1 MNRYLPQIWLL
12 IVGLLIAIFVLLL
25 SSTRINSNLFDLL
38 PSNKKEQY
46 SHELVDNFTS
56 TIDQQLIWLVSS
68 DKDVEAIA
76 QYWVD
81 ALHSVSGI
89 QSIVGQKSPETLEKW
104 TKDTLNF
111 STLIPQKVIEK
122 MQQGVYPSWVISQI
136 YSPFSGVSVAELNHD
151 PLLLVRAT
159 ILEQLANNGQFSMN
173 NGWVMVND
181 AQNRSWVLL
190 RATIDPSYQ
199 GMLDKKALVE
209 SLSSYEQALIEFDPT
224 ATLLKKGSVY
234 YADFA
239 IKTAEKD
246 ITTIGITSMLGV
258 ILIFFWMFR
267 SLRAI
272 GVIILALMIGL
283 LSGTVVVLL
292 IYGEIHIIT
301 IVMSTSIIGVAID
314 YALLFL
320 TARML
325 EGHQYSPMETLQ
337 QIKKP
342 LAGALISTILA
353 YCVLLFAPFAGLTQL
368 AIFTMSGL
376 IAVFLTIICWFPI
389 IAIIKERK
397 LERTLKL
404 ADQILYVLE
413 HSRIYRKFLPI
424 LMVIVSIVG
433 VIQLSHNDDVGH
445 LQSLPPELVVDDHK
459 MNEILKQSS
468 STQVLMVTG
477 KTSEKVL
484 ENLEHL
490 YPLLDRWVEDKII
503 ESYQAFPFL
512 SSNQQNTNIQLLAQV
527 SSELQNL
534 YDEQGID
541 VQTQSHKFE
550 VVPLQDWQDSPISE
564 GWRLLWETLPNGE
577 SAIIISLGEVLNV
590 NRLIQDVT
598 DQPNLYWIDRKSE
611 ISDLFSQYRYSMEWL
626 LVIAMVSIMVLFMA
640 TKGLR
645 QGFMMSIPI
654 ILSVLFP
661 LGMMGILGISLNL
674 FNILALIL
682 VIGMSIDYVLFFS
695 SSQKSSRH
703 VALLAIVM
711 AAVISELTFGLLAM
725 SGTNAISGFGL
736 MLLLGILT
744 ALLLSPLAMDRKVL

>member
-12 IVGLLIAIFVLLL
+12 VVGLLIAIFVLLL
-25 SSTRINSNLFDLL
+25 SSARINSNLFDLL

-46 SHELVDNFTS
+46 SYELVDNFTN
-56 TIDQQLIWLVSS
+56 TIDQQLIWLVNS
-68 DKDVEAIA
+68 DKDVEATA

-173 NGWVMVND
+173 NGWLMVND
-181 AQNRSWVLL
+181 AQNRPWVLL

-199 GMLDKKALVE
+199 GILDKKTLVE
-209 SLSSYEQALIEFDPT
+209 SLSSYEQALTEFDPT

-292 IYGEIHIIT
+292 VYGEIHIIT

-325 EGHQYSPMETLQ
+325 EGHKYSPMETLQ

-353 YCVLLFAPFAGLTQL
+353 YCVLLFAPFAGLAQL

-376 IAVFLTIICWFPI
+376 IAVFLTIICWFPLI
-389 IAIIKERK
+389 VKIKTRK
-397 LERTLKL
+397 LKNVLKL
-404 ADQILYVLE
+404 SDQTLQFLE
-413 HSRIYRKFLPI
+413 HSLMFRKFFPI
-424 LMVIVSIVG
+424 LILMISIIG
-433 VIQLSHNDDVGH
+433 IIQLSHNDDVGN
-445 LQSLPPELVVDDHK
+445 LQSLPAELVADDQK
-459 MNEILKQSS
+459 MNELLKQSS
-468 STQVLMVTG
+468 TTQVLMVTG
-477 KTSEKVL
+477 QTKEQTL
-484 ENLEHL
+484 ENIEQI
-490 YPLLDRWVEDKII
+490 YPLLDHWVEHKVI
-503 ESYQAFPFL
+503 ESYQPFPFL
-512 SSNQQNTNIQLLAQV
+512 SAHKQAENIQLLNQV
-527 SSELQNL
+527 STELQNL
-534 YDEQGID
+534 YDEQGIEAKIKIQNLD
-541 VQTQSHKFE
+541 IISDATW
-550 VVPLQDWQDSPISE
+550 LDSPLSE
-564 GWRLLWETLPNGE
+564 GWNLLWETLPNGE
-577 SAIIISLGEVLNV
+577 SAIIISLGTVLNLDS
-590 NRLIQDVT
+590 LIRDIAE
-598 DQPNLYWIDRKSE
+598 QPNLYWIDRKTE

-626 LVIAMVSIMVLFMA
+626 LFIAVLSISILFMVI
-640 TKGLR
+640 KGFK
-645 QGFMMSIPI
+645 QGLMMSIPI

-661 LGMMGILGISLNL
+661 LGMMGILGITLNL
-674 FNILALIL
+674 FNVLALIL
-682 VIGMSIDYVLFFS
+682 VVGMSIDYVLFFS
-695 SSQKSSRH
+695 SSQQSSRH
-703 VALLAIVM
+703 VALLTIIM
-711 AAVISELTFGLLAM
+711 AAMISELTFGLLAM

-744 ALLLSPLAMDRKVL
+744 ALLLSPLAMSKKAL